1 MPQTITPG
9 HLDERLLERAAAG
22 GERHEL
28 ARGAR
33 VRIDEGVR
41 AVLELVSRHD
51 AVYGINTGFGK
62 LAQTRIADD
71 QLAQLQKN
79 LVLSHSAGVGAPLAA
94 PVVRLMLLLKAAS
107 LAHGV
112 SGVRVEIVE
121 ALLALLNADVLPVI
135 PEKGSVGASGDL
147 APLAHLAGVLIGIGE
162 AVVGGRTLP
171 AAQALAH
178 AGLAPFELGPK
189 EGLALLNGTQC
200 STALALHAL
209 QR

>member
-1 MPQTITPG
+1 MPQSISPG
-9 HLDERLLERAAAG
+9 QLDNGILERAAAG
-22 GERHEL
+22 GDRFVL
-28 ARGAR
+28 DDAARGGIAAS
-33 VRIDEGVR
+33 VR
-41 AVLELVSRHD
+41 AVRELVSRHE

-71 QLAQLQKN
+71 QLVQLQKN
-79 LVLSHSAGVGAPLAA
+79 LVLSHSAGVGAPLSA

-147 APLAHLAGVLIGIGE
+147 APLAHLAGVLIGIRE
-162 AVVGGRTLP
+162 AVLGGPTLP
-171 AAQALAH
+171 ATAGLAR
-178 AGLAPFELGPK
+178 AGLAPLGARPD
-189 EGLALLNGTQC
+189 GGPPPAHPRPVPP
-200 STALALHAL
+200 AAP
-209 QR
+209 